1 MPSVVIHVIVFVFDC
16 GFVVGAYIWQS
27 MKGKI
32 TTEGLGKNGA
42 VLVEV
47 TVCDADLVK
56 FCIYSLRSGN
66 TSKKKCLRHLFHL
79 NVVVKIM
86 CLT

>member
-1 MPSVVIHVIVFVFDC
+1 VIRVIVFVLCC
-16 GFVVGAYIWQS
+16 GFVVGANIWRS

-32 TTEGLGKNGA
+32 TRTA

-56 FCIYSLRSGN
+56 IRVCSLATLGKKSARG
-66 TSKKKCLRHLFHL
+66 TSSELRRKKIVSNITFQNIFFH
-79 NVVVKIM
+79 
-86 CLT
+86 